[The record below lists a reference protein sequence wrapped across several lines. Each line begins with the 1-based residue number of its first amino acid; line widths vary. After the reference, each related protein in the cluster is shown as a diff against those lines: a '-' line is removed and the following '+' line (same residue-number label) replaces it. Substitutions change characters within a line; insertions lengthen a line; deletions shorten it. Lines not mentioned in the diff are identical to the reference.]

1 MKRPTKQEMVL
12 EIYDREAMGEVT
24 AREIAVINQALI
36 AEYGEGGAMQPA
48 EIARI
53 LNLEEL
59 PVRFDQ
65 IFRMDSPTE
74 KYESLFRGL
83 TDCGTL
89 GEAEAKLQRIDELY
103 VKFQQA
109 GDRTGARFARSAALQ
124 LKQQTA
130 ALSRSPKLTEH
141 QRDEMGEITQWV
153 TIWLQTPGVFA
164 QWLELRKATAA
175 YKSLFQ
181 SELQTKLQAKTSG
194 PGAGSDDDEKQPN
207 KTG

>member
-1 MKRPTKQEMVL
+1 MVL

-83 TDCGTL
+83 TACGSL
-89 GEAEAKLQRIDELY
+89 AEAEVTLRRIDELF

-109 GDRTGARFARSAALQ
+109 GDRTGVRFARSAALR
-124 LKQQTA
+124 LKQQAA
-130 ALSRSPKLTEH
+130 ALSQSPKLTEH
-141 QRDEMGEITQWV
+141 QRDEMGEITQW
-153 TIWLQTPGVFA
+153 TIIWLQTPGVFA

-175 YKSLFQ
+175 YKSLFW
-181 SELQTKLQAKTSG
+181 TKLQTNISG
-194 PGAGSDDDEKQPN
+194 PGSGSDSDNDENNQTKRG
-207 KTG
+207 K